1 MNFYNY
7 VNLEEV
13 LFRLTDIHFFY
24 ICIVNN
30 LINLRIKPRIKM
42 ISKKIQEAL
51 NEQLNAEFY
60 SSYFYLSMSAY
71 FESKDLQG
79 FSQWFRLQADEEY
92 AHAMKIFDYV
102 YQIGGEVKLMKI
114 DGPKTNWDSFLEVF
128 QDTFEHEQKVTK
140 SINDLLEL
148 SYAEKDHATVNFLQ
162 WFVSEQVEE
171 EATAMQ
177 NVKKMEMIGDD
188 KAGLFMIDK
197 ELGGRVAGQ

>member
-1 MNFYNY
+1 
-7 VNLEEV
+7 
-13 LFRLTDIHFFY
+13 
-24 ICIVNN
+24 
-30 LINLRIKPRIKM
+30 M
-42 ISKKIQEAL
+42 ISQKIQKAL
-51 NEQLNAEFY
+51 NQQLNEEFY

-79 FSQWFRLQADEEY
+79 FAQWFRLQADEEY

-114 DGPKTNWDSFLEVF
+114 DGPKTNWDTFLEVF

-148 SYAEKDHATVNFLQ
+148 SYTEKDHATVNFLQ

-177 NVKKMEMIGDD
+177 NVKKMEMIGED
-188 KAGLFMIDK
+188 KAGLFMLDK
-197 ELGGRVAGQ
+197 DLGGRVAGQ

>member
-1 MNFYNY
+1 
-7 VNLEEV
+7 
-13 LFRLTDIHFFY
+13 
-24 ICIVNN
+24 
-30 LINLRIKPRIKM
+30 M
-42 ISKKIQEAL
+42 ISQKIQKAL

-79 FSQWFRLQADEEY
+79 FAQWFRLQADEEY

-114 DGPKTNWDSFLEVF
+114 EGPKTNWDSFLEVF

-197 ELGGRVAGQ
+197 ELGGRVNQA

>member
-1 MNFYNY
+1 
-7 VNLEEV
+7 
-13 LFRLTDIHFFY
+13 
-24 ICIVNN
+24 
-30 LINLRIKPRIKM
+30 M

-51 NEQLNAEFY
+51 NEQINAEFY

-71 FESKDLQG
+71 FESMDLQG
-79 FSQWFRLQADEEY
+79 FSKWFRVQADEEY

-114 DGPKTNWDSFLEVF
+114 DGPKTNWDTFLEVF

-177 NVKKMEMIGDD
+177 NVKKMEMIGED

>member
-1 MNFYNY
+1 
-7 VNLEEV
+7 
-13 LFRLTDIHFFY
+13 
-24 ICIVNN
+24 
-30 LINLRIKPRIKM
+30 M
-42 ISKKIQEAL
+42 ISQKIQKAL
-51 NEQLNAEFY
+51 NQQLNEEFY

-79 FSQWFRLQADEEY
+79 FAQWFRLQADEEY
-92 AHAMKIFDYV
+92 AHAMKIFDYI
-102 YQIGGEVKLMKI
+102 YQIGGEAKLMKI

-128 QDTFEHEQKVTK
+128 QDTFDHEQKVTK

-148 SYAEKDHATVNFLQ
+148 SYEEKDHATVNFLQ

-177 NVKKMEMIGDD
+177 NVKKMELIGDD

-197 ELGGRVAGQ
+197 ELGGRVAQQ

>member
-1 MNFYNY
+1 
-7 VNLEEV
+7 
-13 LFRLTDIHFFY
+13 
-24 ICIVNN
+24 
-30 LINLRIKPRIKM
+30 M
-42 ISKKIQEAL
+42 ISQKIQKAL
-51 NEQLNAEFY
+51 NQQLNEEFY

-71 FESKDLQG
+71 FESNDLQG
-79 FSQWFRLQADEEY
+79 FAQWFRLQADEEY
-92 AHAMKIFDYV
+92 AHAMKIFDYI
-102 YQIGGEVKLMKI
+102 YQIGGEVKLIKI
-114 DGPKTNWDSFLEVF
+114 DGPKTDWNSFLEVF
-128 QDTFEHEQKVTK
+128 QDTYEHEQKVTK

-197 ELGGRVAGQ
+197 ELGGRVAQQ

>member
-1 MNFYNY
+1 
-7 VNLEEV
+7 
-13 LFRLTDIHFFY
+13 
-24 ICIVNN
+24 
-30 LINLRIKPRIKM
+30 M
-42 ISKKIQEAL
+42 ITEKVQEAL
-51 NEQLNAEFY
+51 NKQINEEFY
-60 SSYFYLSMSAY
+60 SSYLYLSMSAY

-79 FSQWFRLQADEEY
+79 FAQWFRLQANEEY
-92 AHAMKIFDYV
+92 AHAMKMFDYV

-140 SINDLLEL
+140 GINDLLEL

-171 EATAMQ
+171 EATSQQ

-197 ELGGRVAGQ
+197 ELGGRVPQQ

>member
-1 MNFYNY
+1 
-7 VNLEEV
+7 
-13 LFRLTDIHFFY
+13 
-24 ICIVNN
+24 
-30 LINLRIKPRIKM
+30 M
-42 ISKKIQEAL
+42 ISQKIQKAL

-79 FSQWFRLQADEEY
+79 FAQWFRLQADEEY

-148 SYAEKDHATVNFLQ
+148 AYAEKDHATVNFLQ

-171 EATAMQ
+171 EATAQQ

>member
-1 MNFYNY
+1 
-7 VNLEEV
+7 
-13 LFRLTDIHFFY
+13 
-24 ICIVNN
+24 
-30 LINLRIKPRIKM
+30 M
-42 ISKKIQEAL
+42 ISKKIQKAL

-79 FSQWFRLQADEEY
+79 FAQWFRLQADEEY

-128 QDTFEHEQKVTK
+128 QDTFEHEQKVTQ

-177 NVKKMEMIGDD
+177 NVKKMEMIGKD

-197 ELGGRVAGQ
+197 ELGGRVNQGT

>member
-1 MNFYNY
+1 
-7 VNLEEV
+7 
-13 LFRLTDIHFFY
+13 
-24 ICIVNN
+24 
-30 LINLRIKPRIKM
+30 M
-42 ISKKIQEAL
+42 ISKKIQKAL

-79 FSQWFRLQADEEY
+79 FAQWFRLQADEEY

-197 ELGGRVAGQ
+197 ELGGRVSGQ

>member
-1 MNFYNY
+1 
-7 VNLEEV
+7 
-13 LFRLTDIHFFY
+13 
-24 ICIVNN
+24 
-30 LINLRIKPRIKM
+30 M
-42 ISKKIQEAL
+42 ISQKIQKAL

-79 FSQWFRLQADEEY
+79 FAQWFRLQADEEY

-171 EATAMQ
+171 EATAQQ

-197 ELGGRVAGQ
+197 ELGGRVNQEKA